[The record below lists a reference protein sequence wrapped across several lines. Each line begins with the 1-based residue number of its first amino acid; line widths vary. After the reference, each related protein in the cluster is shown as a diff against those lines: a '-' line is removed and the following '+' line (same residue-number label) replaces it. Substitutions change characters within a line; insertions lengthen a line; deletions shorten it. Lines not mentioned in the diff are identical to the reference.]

1 MLFLIYTYSPTGSA
15 GCCVYISGKALLLV
29 LYLTLISTEEVK
41 SILHLV
47 VIACCGQINPQK
59 LCKQTHLYK
68 KQQHVCMRADIY
80 MYLYMRFTICTC
92 NLA

>member
-1 MLFLIYTYSPTGSA
+1 MLFLIYTYSPTHGR
-15 GCCVYISGKALLLV
+15 CVYISGRALLPV
-29 LYLTLISTEEVK
+29 LYLTLRSTEEVK
-41 SILHLV
+41 FILHLV

-68 KQQHVCMRADIY
+68 QQQNVCMRADIY

-92 NLA
+92 NLT